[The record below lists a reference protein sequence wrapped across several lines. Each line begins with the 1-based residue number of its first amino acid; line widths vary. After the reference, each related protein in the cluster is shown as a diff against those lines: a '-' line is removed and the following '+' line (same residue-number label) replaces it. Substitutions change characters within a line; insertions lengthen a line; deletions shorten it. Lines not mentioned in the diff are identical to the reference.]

1 MHVTQIKWNFFKFN
15 LGGTTV
21 NLVLIRARFSFLE
34 RNLLMRIKDT
44 LNLGKTKFKMRGN
57 LPVREAEWQKQWRE
71 NKLYE
76 QRLKLNE
83 GKPRF
88 DLHDGPPFA
97 NGNIHM
103 GHALNKISK
112 DIIVRYKNMNG
123 YYAPYVPGWDT
134 HGLPVEQQLAKK
146 GVDRKSMDRAKYREL
161 CRQYAEEQIQKQ
173 MNDFKRLGVMA
184 DWDHPYV
191 TLQHDFEA
199 QEIRVF
205 GEMYKKGYIYKG
217 KKPVYWS
224 WSSESTLAEAEVEYK
239 DVEANSIFV
248 AFPVTD
254 GKGIIDPKDTYFV
267 IWTTTPWTIPANEA
281 ICVNPKFDYSVVQ
294 VGDKRYVVAT
304 GLLDKVAEEIGWD
317 DYKVVQTVKG
327 ADMEYMKAKHPI
339 YDKES
344 LVIEGFHVTL
354 DDGTGL
360 VHTAPGF
367 GEDDFNVGQKY
378 NLPIFSPV
386 DAHGCYTDEV
396 PELKGMFYQD
406 VDKLMIEK
414 LKDAS
419 ALLKLKV
426 FTHSYPHDWRTKKP
440 VIFRATT
447 QWFASIAKFRDQILD
462 QIEKASFIP
471 SWGKTRLYNMI
482 KDRGDWVISR
492 QRAWGVPLPIFY
504 AEDDT
509 PIVTPETIEHVAKI
523 FEKEG
528 SNAWYTHTA
537 KELLPEGFTSEHSPN
552 GEFTKEKDIL
562 DVWFDSGSS
571 WSGVMEKR
579 DGLHYPADLY
589 LEGSDQY
596 RGWFN
601 SSLITSVAVTG
612 KAPYKEVLSQ
622 GFVLDDK
629 GHKMSKSLG
638 NVISPNDVIKKMGAE
653 IIRLWVAQAD
663 TTSDV
668 AVSMGILQQSA
679 ESYRKIR
686 NTFRYMLANTSEFDP
701 KENRVAYADLRSVD
715 QYMEVKLNDLVK
727 DCLAAY
733 DKFDF
738 TTVFK
743 KVFNFV
749 SNDLSAFY
757 LDFAKDVLYI
767 DGENSHDRRS
777 MQTVIYDAAV
787 KLAKILTPIL
797 PHTMEEIWGFLKEPE
812 DYVQLA
818 NMPKVEEFANHDE
831 LLENW
836 GKFMKLRDDVLKAL
850 EDARNKKLI
859 GKSFEAAV
867 TIYPDKETKTMLDD
881 LGADFRQILIVSKL
895 TIADGEAPA
904 EAEKLNNASI
914 VVERADGEV
923 CPRCR
928 MIRTDIG
935 VDPKLPMLCGR
946 CAKIVEADYPEAVQE
961 GFEN

>member
-1 MHVTQIKWNFFKFN
+1 
-15 LGGTTV
+15 
-21 NLVLIRARFSFLE
+21 
-34 RNLLMRIKDT
+34 MRIKDT

-57 LPVREAEWQKQWRE
+57 LPVREAQWQKEWEE
-71 NKLYE
+71 NDLYK

-83 GKPRF
+83 GHPRF

-146 GVDRKSMDRAKYREL
+146 GVDRKTMDRAKYREL

-173 MNDFKRLGVMA
+173 MTDFKRLGVMA
-184 DWDHPYV
+184 DWDHPYI

-294 VGDKRYVVAT
+294 VGDKRYVVAS

-317 DYKVVQTVKG
+317 NYKVVQTVKG

-406 VDKLMIEK
+406 VDKLMIQK
-414 LKDAS
+414 LKDAG

-447 QWFASIAKFRDQILD
+447 QWFASISPFRDQILD
-462 QIEKASFIP
+462 QIDKAEFIP

-504 AEDDT
+504 AEDGT
-509 PIVTPETIEHVAKI
+509 PIVTPETIEHIAKI

-537 KELLPEGFTSEHSPN
+537 KELLPDGFTSEHSPN

-579 DGLHYPADLY
+579 DGLRFPADLY

-638 NVISPNDVIKKMGAE
+638 NVISPNDVIKRMGAE

-679 ESYRKIR
+679 EGYRKIR
-686 NTFRYMLANTSEFDP
+686 NTFRYMLANTSDFDP
-701 KENRVAYADLRSVD
+701 KENRVSYDDLRSVD

-743 KVFNFV
+743 KVFNFI

-767 DGENSHDRRS
+767 EDQDSHARRS

-787 KLAKILTPIL
+787 KLDKILTPIL

-818 NMPKVEEFANHDE
+818 NMPKVEGYANHDE

-836 GKFMKLRDDVLKAL
+836 GKFMNLRNDVLKAL

-867 TIYPDKETKTMLDD
+867 TIYPDKETKAMLDD
-881 LGADFRQILIVSKL
+881 LDADFRQILIISKL
-895 TIADGEAPA
+895 TIADGEAP
-904 EAEKLNNASI
+904 EDAEKLNNASI
-914 VVERADGEV
+914 VVEHAEGEV

-935 VDPKLPMLCGR
+935 EDPKLPKLCGR

-961 GFEN
+961 GLED

>member
-1 MHVTQIKWNFFKFN
+1 
-15 LGGTTV
+15 
-21 NLVLIRARFSFLE
+21 
-34 RNLLMRIKDT
+34 MRIKDT

-57 LPVREAEWQKQWRE
+57 LPVREAQWQKEWEE
-71 NKLYE
+71 NDLYK

-83 GKPRF
+83 GHPRF

-146 GVDRKSMDRAKYREL
+146 GVDRKTMDRAKYREL

-173 MNDFKRLGVMA
+173 MTDFKRLGVMA
-184 DWDHPYV
+184 DWDHPYI

-294 VGDKRYVVAT
+294 VGDKRYVVAS

-317 DYKVVQTVKG
+317 NYKVVQTVKG

-406 VDKLMIEK
+406 VDKLMIQK
-414 LKDAS
+414 LKDAG

-447 QWFASIAKFRDQILD
+447 QWFASISPFRDQILD
-462 QIEKASFIP
+462 QIDKAEFIP

-504 AEDDT
+504 AEDGT
-509 PIVTPETIEHVAKI
+509 PIVTPETIEHIAKI

-537 KELLPEGFTSEHSPN
+537 KELLPDGFTSEHSPN

-579 DGLHYPADLY
+579 DGLHFPADLY

-638 NVISPNDVIKKMGAE
+638 NVISPNDVIKRMGAE

-686 NTFRYMLANTSEFDP
+686 NTFRYMLANTSDFDP
-701 KENRVAYADLRSVD
+701 KESRVAYDDLRSVD

-727 DCLAAY
+727 GCLAAY

-743 KVFNFV
+743 KVFNFI

-767 DGENSHDRRS
+767 EGQDSHARRS

-787 KLAKILTPIL
+787 KLDKVLTPIL

-818 NMPKVEEFANHDE
+818 NMPKVEGYANHDE

-836 GKFMKLRDDVLKAL
+836 GKFMNLRNDVLKAL

-867 TIYPDKETKTMLDD
+867 TIYPDKETKAMLDD
-881 LGADFRQILIVSKL
+881 LDADFRQILIVSKL
-895 TIADGEAPA
+895 TIADGEAP
-904 EAEKLNNASI
+904 EDAEKLNNASI
-914 VVERADGEV
+914 VVEHAEGEV

-935 VDPKLPMLCGR
+935 EDPKLPKLCGR

-961 GFEN
+961 GLEE

>member
-1 MHVTQIKWNFFKFN
+1 
-15 LGGTTV
+15 
-21 NLVLIRARFSFLE
+21 
-34 RNLLMRIKDT
+34 MRIKDT

-57 LPVREAEWQKQWRE
+57 LPVREAEWQKEWE
-71 NKLYE
+71 DNKLYE

-146 GVDRKSMDRAKYREL
+146 GIDRKTMDRAKYREL
-161 CRQYAEEQIQKQ
+161 CRQFAQEQVEKQ
-173 MNDFKRLGVMA
+173 MTDFKRLGVMA
-184 DWDHPYV
+184 DWDHPYI
-191 TLQHDFEA
+191 TLQPEFEA
-199 QEIRVF
+199 AEIRVF
-205 GEMYKKGYIYKG
+205 GEMFKKGYIYKG

-224 WSSESTLAEAEVEYK
+224 WSSESTLAEAEVEYHDIK
-239 DVEANSIFV
+239 SPRIYV
-248 AFPVTD
+248 AFPILD
-254 GKGIIDPKDTYFV
+254 GKGILDSDTSLV
-267 IWTTTPWTIPANEA
+267 IWTTTPWTIPSNVG
-281 ICVNPKFDYSVVQ
+281 ITVNPKFDYDVVE
-294 VGDKRYVVAT
+294 VNDKKYVIGSDRLPAVAEDLGWKDCKVLKTLKGTDFDRMTYKHPLYDVT
-304 GLLDKVAEEIGWD
+304 GLVMNDT
-317 DYKVVQTVKG
+317 Y
-327 ADMEYMKAKHPI
+327 
-339 YDKES
+339 
-344 LVIEGFHVTL
+344 VTD

-360 VHTAPGF
+360 VHNATGF
-367 GEDDFNVGQKY
+367 GEDDYNVGRRY
-378 NLPIFSPV
+378 GLPVFSPM
-386 DAHGCYTDEV
+386 DAQGRFTDEV
-396 PELKGMFYQD
+396 PDPDLVGMFYD
-406 VDKLMIEK
+406 DANKVVADKLK
-414 LKDAS
+414 KAG
-419 ALLKLKV
+419 ALLKLDF

-440 VIFRATT
+440 VIYRATT
-447 QWFASIAKFRDQILD
+447 QWFASIDKFRDQILD
-462 QIEKASFIP
+462 QIKKASFIP
-471 SWGKTRLYNMI
+471 EWGKTRLYNMI

-509 PIVTPETIEHVAKI
+509 PIVTPETIEHIAKI

-537 KELLPEGFTSEHSPN
+537 KELLPEGFTSEHSPH
-552 GEFTKEKDIL
+552 GEFRKETDIL
-562 DVWFDSGSS
+562 DVWFDSGTS
-571 WSGVMEKR
+571 WSGVMSKR
-579 DGLHYPADLY
+579 EGLHFPADLY

-612 KAPYKEVLSQ
+612 QAPYKQVLSQ

-686 NTFRYMLANTSEFDP
+686 NTFRYMLANTSDFDP
-701 KENRVAYADLRSVD
+701 KESRVAYDDLRSVD
-715 QYMEVKLNDLVK
+715 QYMEVKLNDLIK
-727 DCLAAY
+727 DCIAAY

-738 TTVFK
+738 TDVFK
-743 KVFNFV
+743 KVFKFI

-767 DGENSHDRRS
+767 DGQDSHARRS

-836 GKFMKLRDDVLKAL
+836 GKFMKLRNDVLKAL

>member
-1 MHVTQIKWNFFKFN
+1 
-15 LGGTTV
+15 
-21 NLVLIRARFSFLE
+21 
-34 RNLLMRIKDT
+34 MRIKDT

-57 LPVREAEWQKQWRE
+57 LPVREAEWQKEWE
-71 NKLYE
+71 DNKLYE

-146 GVDRKSMDRAKYREL
+146 GIDRKTMDRAKYREL
-161 CRQYAEEQIQKQ
+161 CRQFAQEQVEKQ
-173 MNDFKRLGVMA
+173 MTDFKRLGVMA
-184 DWDHPYV
+184 DWDHPYI
-191 TLQHDFEA
+191 TLQPEFEA
-199 QEIRVF
+199 AEIRVF
-205 GEMYKKGYIYKG
+205 GEMFKKGYIYKG

-224 WSSESTLAEAEVEYK
+224 WSSESTLAEAEVEYHDIK
-239 DVEANSIFV
+239 SPRIYV
-248 AFPVTD
+248 AFPILD
-254 GKGIIDPKDTYFV
+254 GKGILDSDTSLV
-267 IWTTTPWTIPANEA
+267 IWTTTPWTIPSNVG
-281 ICVNPKFDYSVVQ
+281 ITVNPKFDYDVVE
-294 VGDKRYVVAT
+294 VNDKKYVIGSDRLPA
-304 GLLDKVAEEIGWD
+304 VAEDLGWK
-317 DYKVVQTVKG
+317 DYKVLKTLKG
-327 ADMEYMKAKHPI
+327 TDFDRMTYKHPL
-339 YDKES
+339 YDVTG
-344 LVIEGFHVTL
+344 LVMNDTYVTD

-360 VHTAPGF
+360 VHNATGF
-367 GEDDFNVGQKY
+367 GEDDYNVGRRY
-378 NLPIFSPV
+378 GLPVFSPM
-386 DAHGCYTDEV
+386 DAQGRFTDEV
-396 PELKGMFYQD
+396 PDPDLVGMFYD
-406 VDKLMIEK
+406 DANKVVADKLK
-414 LKDAS
+414 KAG
-419 ALLKLKV
+419 ALLKLDF

-440 VIFRATT
+440 VIYRATT
-447 QWFASIAKFRDQILD
+447 QWFASIDKFRDQILD
-462 QIEKASFIP
+462 QIKKASFIP
-471 SWGKTRLYNMI
+471 EWGKTRLYNMI

-509 PIVTPETIEHVAKI
+509 PIVTPETIEHIAKI

-537 KELLPEGFTSEHSPN
+537 KELLPEGFTSEHSPH
-552 GEFTKEKDIL
+552 GEFRKETDIL
-562 DVWFDSGSS
+562 DVWFDSGTS
-571 WSGVMEKR
+571 WSGVMSKR
-579 DGLHYPADLY
+579 EGLHFPADLY

-612 KAPYKEVLSQ
+612 QAPYKQVLSQ

-686 NTFRYMLANTSEFDP
+686 NTFRYMLANTSDFDP
-701 KENRVAYADLRSVD
+701 KESRVAYDDLRSVD
-715 QYMEVKLNDLVK
+715 QYMEVKLNDLIK
-727 DCLAAY
+727 DCIAAY

-738 TTVFK
+738 TDVFK
-743 KVFNFV
+743 KVFKFI

-767 DGENSHDRRS
+767 DGQDSHARRS

-946 CAKIVEADYPEAVQE
+946 CAKIVEADYPEAAEE
-961 GFEN
+961 GLEN

>member
-1 MHVTQIKWNFFKFN
+1 
-15 LGGTTV
+15 
-21 NLVLIRARFSFLE
+21 
-34 RNLLMRIKDT
+34 MRIKDT

-57 LPVREAEWQKQWRE
+57 LPVREAQWQKEWEE
-71 NKLYE
+71 NDLYE

-83 GKPRF
+83 GHPRF

-146 GVDRKSMDRAKYREL
+146 GVDRKTMDRAKYREL

-173 MNDFKRLGVMA
+173 MTDFKRLGVMA
-184 DWDHPYV
+184 DWDHPYI

-294 VGDKRYVVAT
+294 VGDKRYVVAS

-378 NLPIFSPV
+378 NLSIFSPV

-406 VDKLMIEK
+406 VDKLMIQK
-414 LKDAS
+414 LKDAG

-447 QWFASIAKFRDQILD
+447 QWFASIAPFRDQILD
-462 QIEKASFIP
+462 QIDKAKFIP

-504 AEDDT
+504 AEDGT
-509 PIVTPETIEHVAKI
+509 PIVTPETIEHIAKI

-537 KELLPEGFTSEHSPN
+537 KELLPDGFTSEHSPN

-638 NVISPNDVIKKMGAE
+638 NVISPNDVIKRMGTE

-686 NTFRYMLANTSEFDP
+686 NTFRYMLANTSDFDP
-701 KENRVAYADLRSVD
+701 KENRVAYDDLRSVD

-727 DCLAAY
+727 GCLAAY

-743 KVFNFV
+743 KVFNFI

-767 DGENSHDRRS
+767 EGQDSHARRS

-787 KLAKILTPIL
+787 KLDKVLTPIL

-818 NMPKVEEFANHDE
+818 NMPKIENYANHDE

-867 TIYPDKETKTMLDD
+867 TIYPDKETKAMLDD
-881 LGADFRQILIVSKL
+881 LDADFRQILIVSKL
-895 TIADGEAPA
+895 TIADGEAP
-904 EAEKLNNASI
+904 ENAEKLNNASI
-914 VVERADGEV
+914 VVEHAEGEV

-935 VDPKLPMLCGR
+935 EDPKLPKICGR

-961 GFEN
+961 GLED

>member
-1 MHVTQIKWNFFKFN
+1 
-15 LGGTTV
+15 
-21 NLVLIRARFSFLE
+21 
-34 RNLLMRIKDT
+34 MRIKDT

-57 LPVREAEWQKQWRE
+57 LPVREAEWQKEWE
-71 NKLYE
+71 DNKLYE

-134 HGLPVEQQLAKK
+134 HGLPVEQQLAKQ
-146 GVDRKSMDRAKYREL
+146 GVDRKTMDRAKYREL
-161 CRQYAEEQIQKQ
+161 CRQYAEEQVQKQ
-173 MNDFKRLGVMA
+173 MADFKRLGVMA
-184 DWDHPYV
+184 DWDNPYI

-217 KKPVYWS
+217 LKPVYWS
-224 WSSESTLAEAEVEYK
+224 WSSESTLAEAEVEYHDIK
-239 DVEANSIFV
+239 SPRIYV
-248 AFPVTD
+248 AFPIKD
-254 GKGIIDPKDTYFV
+254 GKGILDSDVSLV
-267 IWTTTPWTIPANEA
+267 IWTTTPWTIPSNVG
-281 ICVNPKFDYSVVQ
+281 ITVNPRFDYSLVEVDGKKY
-294 VGDKRYVVAT
+294 VIGSDRLPVVAED
-304 GLLDKVAEEIGWD
+304 LGWK
-317 DYKVVQTVKG
+317 DYKVLKQLKG
-327 ADMEYMKAKHPI
+327 TDFDGMTYKHPL
-339 YDKES
+339 YGKTGVGQYG
-344 LVIEGFHVTL
+344 LVMNDTYVTD

-360 VHTAPGF
+360 VHNATGF
-367 GEDDFNVGQKY
+367 GEDDYRVGQKY
-378 NLPIFSPV
+378 GIPVFSPM
-386 DAHGCYTDEV
+386 DAQGRFTKDIPDPDLV
-396 PELKGMFYQD
+396 GMFYD
-406 VDKLMIEK
+406 DANKVVADKLK
-414 LKDAS
+414 KAG
-419 ALLKLKV
+419 ALLKLSF

-440 VIFRATT
+440 VVFRATT
-447 QWFASIAKFRDQILD
+447 QWFASISKFRDQILD
-462 QIEKASFIP
+462 QIEQANFIP

-504 AEDDT
+504 AEDGT
-509 PIVTPETIEHVAKI
+509 PIVTPETIDHIAKI

-663 TTSDV
+663 V

-686 NTFRYMLANTSEFDP
+686 NTFRYMLANTSDFDP

-777 MQTVIYDAAV
+777 MQTVICDAAV

-818 NMPKVEEFANHDE
+818 NMPEVEEYANHDD

-859 GKSFEAAV
+859 GKSFEATV
-867 TIYPDKETKTMLDD
+867 TIYPDKETKAMLQD
-881 LGADFRQILIVSKL
+881 LDADFRQILIVSKL
-895 TIADGEAPA
+895 TIADGEVPDNA
-904 EAEKLNNASI
+904 EQLNNASV
-914 VVERADGEV
+914 VVEHAEGEV

>member
-1 MHVTQIKWNFFKFN
+1 
-15 LGGTTV
+15 
-21 NLVLIRARFSFLE
+21 
-34 RNLLMRIKDT
+34 MRIKDT

-57 LPVREAEWQKQWRE
+57 LPVREAEWEKEWE
-71 NKLYE
+71 DNHLYE

-83 GKPRF
+83 GHPRF

-146 GVDRKSMDRAKYREL
+146 GIDRKTMDRAKYREL
-161 CRQYAEEQIQKQ
+161 CRQYAEEQVQKQ
-173 MNDFKRLGVMA
+173 MTDFKRLGVMA
-184 DWDHPYV
+184 DWDNPYI
-191 TLQHDFEA
+191 TLQHEFEG

-248 AFPVTD
+248 AFPVVD

-294 VGDKRYVVAT
+294 VGDKKYVVAT

-327 ADMEYMKAKHPI
+327 ADMEYMKAKHPL

-344 LVIEGFHVTL
+344 LVTEGFHVTL

-367 GEDDFNVGQKY
+367 GADDFNVGQKY
-378 NLPIFSPV
+378 DLPVFSPV
-386 DAHGCYTDEV
+386 DAHGRYTDEV
-396 PELKGMFYQD
+396 PELEGMFYQD
-406 VDKLMIEK
+406 VDKLMVEK
-414 LKDAS
+414 LKDAG

-447 QWFASIAKFRDQILD
+447 QWFASIAPFRDQILE
-462 QIEKASFIP
+462 QIDNAKFIP
-471 SWGKTRLYNMI
+471 SWGKIRLYNMI

-504 AEDDT
+504 AEDGT
-509 PIVTPETIEHVAKI
+509 PIVTPETVEHIAEI
-523 FEKEG
+523 FDKEG

-638 NVISPNDVIKKMGAE
+638 NVISPNDVIKRMGAE

-686 NTFRYMLANTSEFDP
+686 NTFRYMLANTSDFDP
-701 KENRVAYADLRSVD
+701 KENGVAYDDLRSVD
-715 QYMEVKLNDLVK
+715 QYMEIKLNDLVAE
-727 DCLAAY
+727 CLAAY

-743 KVFNFV
+743 KIFNFI

-767 DGENSHDRRS
+767 EGKNSLERRS

-787 KLAKILTPIL
+787 KLTKILTPIL

-818 NMPKVEEFANHDE
+818 NMPKVENYANHNE

-836 GKFMKLRDDVLKAL
+836 GKFMNLRDDVLKAL

-867 TIYPDKETKTMLDD
+867 TIYPDKETKAMLDD
-881 LGADFRQILIVSKL
+881 LDADFRQILIVSKL
-895 TIADGEAPA
+895 TIADGEAP
-904 EAEKLNNASI
+904 ENAEKLNNASI
-914 VVERADGEV
+914 VVEHAEGEV

-935 VDPKLPMLCGR
+935 EDPKLPELCGR
-946 CAKIVEADYPEAVQE
+946 CAKIVEEDFPEAAQE
-961 GFEN
+961 GLEE

>member
-1 MHVTQIKWNFFKFN
+1 
-15 LGGTTV
+15 
-21 NLVLIRARFSFLE
+21 
-34 RNLLMRIKDT
+34 MRIKDT

-57 LPVREAEWQKQWRE
+57 LPVREAQWQKEWEE
-71 NKLYE
+71 NDLYE

-83 GKPRF
+83 GHPRF

-146 GVDRKSMDRAKYREL
+146 GVDRKTMDRAKYREL

-173 MNDFKRLGVMA
+173 MTDFKRLGVMA
-184 DWDHPYV
+184 DWDHPYI

-294 VGDKRYVVAT
+294 VGDKRYVVAS

-317 DYKVVQTVKG
+317 NYKVVQTVKG

-406 VDKLMIEK
+406 VDKLMIQK
-414 LKDAS
+414 LKDAG

-447 QWFASIAKFRDQILD
+447 QWFASIAPFRDQILD
-462 QIEKASFIP
+462 QIDKAEFIP

-504 AEDDT
+504 AEDGT
-509 PIVTPETIEHVAKI
+509 PIVTSETIEHIAKI

-537 KELLPEGFTSEHSPN
+537 KELLPDGFTSEHSPN

-579 DGLHYPADLY
+579 DGLHFPADLY

-638 NVISPNDVIKKMGAE
+638 NVISPNDVIKRMGAE

-668 AVSMGILQQSA
+668 AVSMDILQQSA

-686 NTFRYMLANTSEFDP
+686 NTFRYMLANTSDFDP
-701 KENRVAYADLRSVD
+701 KENRVSYDDLRSVD

-743 KVFNFV
+743 KVFNFI

-767 DGENSHDRRS
+767 EGQDSHARRS

-787 KLAKILTPIL
+787 KLDKILTPIL

-818 NMPKVEEFANHDE
+818 NMPKVEGYANHDE

-836 GKFMKLRDDVLKAL
+836 GKFMNLRNDVLKAL

-867 TIYPDKETKTMLDD
+867 TIYPDKETKAMLDD
-881 LGADFRQILIVSKL
+881 LDADFRQILIVSKL
-895 TIADGEAPA
+895 TIADGEAP
-904 EAEKLNNASI
+904 EDAEKLNNASI
-914 VVERADGEV
+914 VVEHAEGEV

-935 VDPKLPMLCGR
+935 EDPKLPKLCGR

-961 GFEN
+961 GLEE

>member
-1 MHVTQIKWNFFKFN
+1 
-15 LGGTTV
+15 
-21 NLVLIRARFSFLE
+21 
-34 RNLLMRIKDT
+34 MRIKDT

-57 LPVREAEWQKQWRE
+57 LPVREAQWQKEWEE
-71 NKLYE
+71 NDLYE

-83 GKPRF
+83 GHPRF

-146 GVDRKSMDRAKYREL
+146 GVDRKTMDRAKYREL

-173 MNDFKRLGVMA
+173 MTDFKRLGVMA
-184 DWDHPYV
+184 DWDHPYI

-294 VGDKRYVVAT
+294 VGDKRYVVAS

-317 DYKVVQTVKG
+317 NYKVVQTVKG

-406 VDKLMIEK
+406 VDKLMIQK
-414 LKDAS
+414 LKDAG

-447 QWFASIAKFRDQILD
+447 QWFASISPFRDQILD
-462 QIEKASFIP
+462 QIDKAEFIP

-504 AEDDT
+504 AEDGT
-509 PIVTPETIEHVAKI
+509 PIVTPETIEHIAKI

-537 KELLPEGFTSEHSPN
+537 KELLPDSFTSEHSPN

-579 DGLHYPADLY
+579 DGLHFPADLY

-638 NVISPNDVIKKMGAE
+638 NVISPNDVIKRMGAE

-679 ESYRKIR
+679 EGYRKIR
-686 NTFRYMLANTSEFDP
+686 NTFRYMLANTSDFDP
-701 KENRVAYADLRSVD
+701 KENRVSYDDLRSVD

-743 KVFNFV
+743 KVFNFI

-767 DGENSHDRRS
+767 EDQDSHARRS

-787 KLAKILTPIL
+787 KLDKILTPIL

-818 NMPKVEEFANHDE
+818 NMPKVEGYANHDE

-836 GKFMKLRDDVLKAL
+836 GKFMNLRNDVLKAL

-867 TIYPDKETKTMLDD
+867 TIYPDKETKAMLDD
-881 LGADFRQILIVSKL
+881 LDADFRQILIVSKL
-895 TIADGEAPA
+895 TIADGEAP
-904 EAEKLNNASI
+904 EDAEKLNNASI
-914 VVERADGEV
+914 VVEHAEGEV

-935 VDPKLPMLCGR
+935 EDPKLPKLCGR

-961 GFEN
+961 GLED

>member
-1 MHVTQIKWNFFKFN
+1 
-15 LGGTTV
+15 
-21 NLVLIRARFSFLE
+21 
-34 RNLLMRIKDT
+34 MRIKDT

-57 LPVREAEWQKQWRE
+57 LPVREAQWQKEWEE
-71 NKLYE
+71 NDLYE

-83 GKPRF
+83 GHPRF

-146 GVDRKSMDRAKYREL
+146 GVDRKTMDRAKYREL

-173 MNDFKRLGVMA
+173 MTDFKRLGVMA
-184 DWDHPYV
+184 DWDHPYI

-294 VGDKRYVVAT
+294 VGDKRYVVAS

-317 DYKVVQTVKG
+317 NYKVVQTVKG

-406 VDKLMIEK
+406 VDKLMIQK
-414 LKDAS
+414 LKDAG

-447 QWFASIAKFRDQILD
+447 QWFASISPFRDQILD
-462 QIEKASFIP
+462 QIDKAEFIP

-504 AEDDT
+504 AEDGT
-509 PIVTPETIEHVAKI
+509 PIVTPETIEHIAKI

-537 KELLPEGFTSEHSPN
+537 KELLPDDFTSEHSPN

-579 DGLHYPADLY
+579 DGLHFPADLY

-638 NVISPNDVIKKMGAE
+638 NVISPNDVIKRMGAE

-679 ESYRKIR
+679 EGYRKIR
-686 NTFRYMLANTSEFDP
+686 NTFRYMLANTSDFDP
-701 KENRVAYADLRSVD
+701 KENRVSYDDLRSVD

-743 KVFNFV
+743 KVFNFI

-767 DGENSHDRRS
+767 EDQDSHARRS

-787 KLAKILTPIL
+787 KLDKILTPIL

-818 NMPKVEEFANHDE
+818 NMPKVEGYANHDE

-836 GKFMKLRDDVLKAL
+836 GKFMNLRNDVLKAL

-867 TIYPDKETKTMLDD
+867 TIYPDKETKAMLDD
-881 LGADFRQILIVSKL
+881 LDADFRQILIVSKL
-895 TIADGEAPA
+895 TIADGEAP
-904 EAEKLNNASI
+904 EDAEKLNNASI
-914 VVERADGEV
+914 VVEHAEGEV

-935 VDPKLPMLCGR
+935 EDPKLPKLCGR

-961 GFEN
+961 GLED

>member
-1 MHVTQIKWNFFKFN
+1 
-15 LGGTTV
+15 
-21 NLVLIRARFSFLE
+21 
-34 RNLLMRIKDT
+34 MRIKDT

-57 LPVREAEWQKQWRE
+57 LPVREAQWQKEWEE
-71 NKLYE
+71 NDLYE

-83 GKPRF
+83 GHPRF

-146 GVDRKSMDRAKYREL
+146 GVDRKTMDRAKYREL

-173 MNDFKRLGVMA
+173 MTDFKRLGVMA
-184 DWDHPYV
+184 DWDHPYI

-199 QEIRVF
+199 REIRVF

-294 VGDKRYVVAT
+294 VGDKRYVVAS

-317 DYKVVQTVKG
+317 NYKVVQTVKG

-406 VDKLMIEK
+406 VDKLMIQK
-414 LKDAS
+414 LKDAG

-447 QWFASIAKFRDQILD
+447 QWFASISPFRDQILD
-462 QIEKASFIP
+462 QIDKAEFIP

-504 AEDDT
+504 AEDGT
-509 PIVTPETIEHVAKI
+509 PIVTPETIEHIAKI

-537 KELLPEGFTSEHSPN
+537 KELLPDGFTSEHSPN

-579 DGLHYPADLY
+579 DGLHFPADLY

-638 NVISPNDVIKKMGAE
+638 NVISPNDVIKRMGAE

-679 ESYRKIR
+679 EGYRKIR
-686 NTFRYMLANTSEFDP
+686 NTFRYMLANTSDFDP
-701 KENRVAYADLRSVD
+701 KENRVSYDDLRSVD

-743 KVFNFV
+743 KVFNFI

-767 DGENSHDRRS
+767 EDQDSHARRS

-787 KLAKILTPIL
+787 KLDKILTPIL

-818 NMPKVEEFANHDE
+818 NMPKVEGYANHDE

-836 GKFMKLRDDVLKAL
+836 GKFMNLRNDVLKAL

-867 TIYPDKETKTMLDD
+867 TIYPDKETKAMLDD
-881 LGADFRQILIVSKL
+881 LDADFRQILIVSKL
-895 TIADGEAPA
+895 TIADGEAP
-904 EAEKLNNASI
+904 EDAEKLNNASI
-914 VVERADGEV
+914 VVEHAEGEV

-935 VDPKLPMLCGR
+935 EDPKLPKLCGR

-961 GFEN
+961 GLED

>member
-1 MHVTQIKWNFFKFN
+1 
-15 LGGTTV
+15 
-21 NLVLIRARFSFLE
+21 
-34 RNLLMRIKDT
+34 MRIKDT

-134 HGLPVEQQLAKK
+134 HGLPVEQQLAKQ
-146 GVDRKSMDRAKYREL
+146 GVDRKTMDRAKYREL
-161 CRQYAEEQIQKQ
+161 CRQYAEEQVQKQ
-173 MNDFKRLGVMA
+173 MTDFKRLGVMA
-184 DWDHPYV
+184 DWDNPYI

-294 VGDKRYVVAT
+294 VGDKRYVVAS

-317 DYKVVQTVKG
+317 DYKVVQTLKG
-327 ADMEYMKAKHPI
+327 KDMEYMKAKHPI
-339 YDKES
+339 YDKDS

-378 NLPIFSPV
+378 HLPIFSPV

-406 VDKLMIEK
+406 VDKLMIQK
-414 LKDAS
+414 LRDAG

-447 QWFASIAKFRDQILD
+447 QWFASIDKFRDQILD
-462 QIEKASFIP
+462 QIEQANFIP

-504 AEDDT
+504 AEDGT
-509 PIVTPETIEHVAKI
+509 PIVTSETIEHVAGI
-523 FEKEG
+523 FAKEG
-528 SNAWYTHTA
+528 SNAWYTHPA
-537 KELLPEGFTSEHSPN
+537 KELLPEDFTSEHSPN

-686 NTFRYMLANTSEFDP
+686 NTFRYMLANTSDFDP

-715 QYMEVKLNDLVK
+715 QYIEVKLDDLVK

-743 KVFNFV
+743 KVFNFI

-767 DGENSHDRRS
+767 DGEDSHSRRS

-812 DYVQLA
+812 DYIQLA
-818 NMPKVEEFANHDE
+818 NMPEVEDYANHDD

-867 TIYPDKETKTMLDD
+867 TIYPDKETKTMLQD
-881 LGADFRQILIVSKL
+881 LDADFRQILIVSKL
-895 TIADGEAPA
+895 TIADGEAPTN
-904 EAEKLNNASI
+904 AEKLNNASV
-914 VVERADGEV
+914 VVEHVEGEV

-935 VDPKLPMLCGR
+935 VDSKLPMLCGR
-946 CAKIVEADYPEAVQE
+946 CAKIVEADYPEAAEE
-961 GFEN
+961 GLEN

>member
-1 MHVTQIKWNFFKFN
+1 
-15 LGGTTV
+15 
-21 NLVLIRARFSFLE
+21 
-34 RNLLMRIKDT
+34 MRIKDT

-57 LPVREAEWQKQWRE
+57 LPVREAQWQKEWEE
-71 NKLYE
+71 NDLYE

-83 GKPRF
+83 GHPRF

-146 GVDRKSMDRAKYREL
+146 GVDRKTMDRAKYREL

-173 MNDFKRLGVMA
+173 MTDFKRLGVMA
-184 DWDHPYV
+184 DWDHPYI

-294 VGDKRYVVAT
+294 VGDKRYVVAS

-317 DYKVVQTVKG
+317 NYKVVQTVKG

-406 VDKLMIEK
+406 VDKLMIQK
-414 LKDAS
+414 LKDAG

-447 QWFASIAKFRDQILD
+447 QWFASIAPFRDQILD
-462 QIEKASFIP
+462 QIDKAEFIP

-504 AEDDT
+504 AEDGT
-509 PIVTPETIEHVAKI
+509 PIVTPETIEHIAKI

-537 KELLPEGFTSEHSPN
+537 KELLPDGFTSEHSPN

-579 DGLHYPADLY
+579 DGLHFPADLY

-638 NVISPNDVIKKMGAE
+638 NVISPNDVIKRMGAE

-668 AVSMGILQQSA
+668 AVSMDILQQSA

-686 NTFRYMLANTSEFDP
+686 NTFRYMLANTSDFDP
-701 KENRVAYADLRSVD
+701 KENRVSYDDLRSVD

-743 KVFNFV
+743 KVFNFI

-767 DGENSHDRRS
+767 EGQDSHARRS

-787 KLAKILTPIL
+787 KLDKILTPIL

-818 NMPKVEEFANHDE
+818 NMPKVEGYANHDE

-836 GKFMKLRDDVLKAL
+836 GKFMNLRNDVLKAL

-867 TIYPDKETKTMLDD
+867 TIYPDKETKAMLDD
-881 LGADFRQILIVSKL
+881 LDADFRQILIVSKL
-895 TIADGEAPA
+895 TIADGEAP
-904 EAEKLNNASI
+904 EDAEKLNNASI
-914 VVERADGEV
+914 VVEHAEGEV

-935 VDPKLPMLCGR
+935 EDPKLPKLCGR

-961 GFEN
+961 GLEE

>member
-1 MHVTQIKWNFFKFN
+1 
-15 LGGTTV
+15 
-21 NLVLIRARFSFLE
+21 
-34 RNLLMRIKDT
+34 MRIKDT

-57 LPVREAEWQKQWRE
+57 LPVREAQWQKEWEE
-71 NKLYE
+71 NDLYE

-83 GKPRF
+83 GHPRF

-146 GVDRKSMDRAKYREL
+146 GVDRKTMDRAKYREL
-161 CRQYAEEQIQKQ
+161 CRQYSEEQIQKQ
-173 MNDFKRLGVMA
+173 MTDFKRLGVMA
-184 DWDHPYV
+184 DWDHPYI

-294 VGDKRYVVAT
+294 VGDKRYVVAS

-317 DYKVVQTVKG
+317 NYKVVQTVKG

-386 DAHGCYTDEV
+386 DAHGGYTDEV

-406 VDKLMIEK
+406 VDKLMIQK
-414 LKDAS
+414 LKDAG

-447 QWFASIAKFRDQILD
+447 QWFASISPFRDQILD
-462 QIEKASFIP
+462 QIDKAEFIP

-504 AEDDT
+504 AEDGT
-509 PIVTPETIEHVAKI
+509 PIVTPETIEHIAKI

-537 KELLPEGFTSEHSPN
+537 KELLPDGFTSEHSPN

-579 DGLHYPADLY
+579 DGLHFPADLY

-638 NVISPNDVIKKMGAE
+638 NVISPNDVIKRMGAE

-679 ESYRKIR
+679 EGYRKIR
-686 NTFRYMLANTSEFDP
+686 NTFRYMLANTSDFDP
-701 KENRVAYADLRSVD
+701 KENRVSYDDLRSVD

-743 KVFNFV
+743 KVFNFI

-767 DGENSHDRRS
+767 EDQDSHARRS

-787 KLAKILTPIL
+787 KLDKILTPIL

-818 NMPKVEEFANHDE
+818 NMPKVEGYANHDE

-836 GKFMKLRDDVLKAL
+836 GKFMNLRNDVLKAL

-867 TIYPDKETKTMLDD
+867 TIYPDKETKAMLDD
-881 LGADFRQILIVSKL
+881 LDADFRQILIVSKL
-895 TIADGEAPA
+895 TIADGEAP
-904 EAEKLNNASI
+904 EDAEKLNNASI
-914 VVERADGEV
+914 VVEHAEGEV

-935 VDPKLPMLCGR
+935 EDPKLPKLCGR

-961 GFEN
+961 GLED

>member
-1 MHVTQIKWNFFKFN
+1 
-15 LGGTTV
+15 
-21 NLVLIRARFSFLE
+21 
-34 RNLLMRIKDT
+34 MRIKDT

-57 LPVREAEWQKQWRE
+57 LPVREAEWQKEWE
-71 NKLYE
+71 DNKLYE

-146 GVDRKSMDRAKYREL
+146 GIDRKTMDRAKYREL
-161 CRQYAEEQIQKQ
+161 CRQFAQEQVEKQ
-173 MNDFKRLGVMA
+173 MTDFKRLGVMA
-184 DWDHPYV
+184 DWDHPYI
-191 TLQHDFEA
+191 TLQPEFEA
-199 QEIRVF
+199 AEIRVF
-205 GEMYKKGYIYKG
+205 GEMFKKGYIYKG

-224 WSSESTLAEAEVEYK
+224 WSSESTLAEAEVEYHDIK
-239 DVEANSIFV
+239 SPRIYV
-248 AFPVTD
+248 AFPILD
-254 GKGIIDPKDTYFV
+254 GKGILDSDTSLV
-267 IWTTTPWTIPANEA
+267 IWTTTPWTIPSNVG
-281 ICVNPKFDYSVVQ
+281 ITVNPKFDYDVVE
-294 VGDKRYVVAT
+294 VNDKKYVIGSDRLPA
-304 GLLDKVAEEIGWD
+304 VAEDLGWK
-317 DYKVVQTVKG
+317 DYKVLKTLKG
-327 ADMEYMKAKHPI
+327 TDFDRMTYKHPL
-339 YDKES
+339 YDVTG
-344 LVIEGFHVTL
+344 LVMNDTYVTD

-360 VHTAPGF
+360 VHNATGF
-367 GEDDFNVGQKY
+367 GEDDYNVGRRY
-378 NLPIFSPV
+378 GLPVFSPM
-386 DAHGCYTDEV
+386 DAQGRFTDEV
-396 PELKGMFYQD
+396 PDPDLVGMFYD
-406 VDKLMIEK
+406 DANKVVADKLK
-414 LKDAS
+414 KAG
-419 ALLKLKV
+419 ALLKLDF

-440 VIFRATT
+440 VIYRATT
-447 QWFASIAKFRDQILD
+447 QWFASIDKFRDQILD
-462 QIEKASFIP
+462 QIKKASFIP
-471 SWGKTRLYNMI
+471 EWGKTRLYNMI

-509 PIVTPETIEHVAKI
+509 PIVTPETIEHIAKI

-537 KELLPEGFTSEHSPN
+537 KELLPEGFTSEHSPH
-552 GEFTKEKDIL
+552 GEFRKETDIL
-562 DVWFDSGSS
+562 DVWFDSGTS
-571 WSGVMEKR
+571 WSGVMSKR
-579 DGLHYPADLY
+579 EGLHFPADLY

-601 SSLITSVAVTG
+601 SSLIASVAVTG
-612 KAPYKEVLSQ
+612 QAPYKQVLSQ

-686 NTFRYMLANTSEFDP
+686 NTFRYMLANASDFDP
-701 KENRVAYADLRSVD
+701 KESRVAYDDLRSVD
-715 QYMEVKLNDLVK
+715 QYMEVKLNDLIK
-727 DCLAAY
+727 DCIAAY

-738 TTVFK
+738 TDVFK
-743 KVFNFV
+743 KVFKFI

-767 DGENSHDRRS
+767 DGQDSHARRS

-881 LGADFRQILIVSKL
+881 LGANFRQILIVSKL

>member
-1 MHVTQIKWNFFKFN
+1 
-15 LGGTTV
+15 
-21 NLVLIRARFSFLE
+21 
-34 RNLLMRIKDT
+34 MRIKDT

-414 LKDAS
+414 LKDAG

-612 KAPYKEVLSQ
+612 QAPYKQVLSQ

-638 NVISPNDVIKKMGAE
+638 NVISPNDVIKQMGAE

-686 NTFRYMLANTSEFDP
+686 NTFRYMLANTSDFDP
-701 KENRVAYADLRSVD
+701 KKNRVAYDDLRSVD
-715 QYMEVKLNDLVK
+715 QYMEVKLNDLIK
-727 DCLAAY
+727 ECLAAY

-743 KVFNFV
+743 KVFNFI

-767 DGENSHDRRS
+767 EAENSHARRS

-797 PHTMEEIWGFLKEPE
+797 PHTMEEIWGFLKEDE

-818 NMPKVEEFANHDE
+818 NMPKVENYANRDE

-836 GKFMKLRDDVLKAL
+836 AKFMKLRDDVLKAL

-867 TIYPDKETKTMLDD
+867 TIYPDKETKAILDELD
-881 LGADFRQILIVSKL
+881 ADFREILIVSKL
-895 TIADGEAPA
+895 TISDDPAPA
-904 EAEKLNNASI
+904 DAEQLANAA
-914 VVERADGEV
+914 VVVKHAEGEV

-935 VDPKLPMLCGR
+935 ADSKLPVLCGR
-946 CAKIVEADYPEAVQE
+946 CAEIVEANYPEAVQE
-961 GFEN
+961 GLEK

>member
-1 MHVTQIKWNFFKFN
+1 
-15 LGGTTV
+15 
-21 NLVLIRARFSFLE
+21 
-34 RNLLMRIKDT
+34 MRIKDT

-57 LPVREAEWQKQWRE
+57 LPVREAQWQKEWEE
-71 NKLYE
+71 NDLYE

-83 GKPRF
+83 GHPSF

-146 GVDRKSMDRAKYREL
+146 GVDRKTMDRAKYREL

-173 MNDFKRLGVMA
+173 MTDFKRLGVMA
-184 DWDHPYV
+184 DWDHPYI

-294 VGDKRYVVAT
+294 VGDKRYVVAS

-317 DYKVVQTVKG
+317 NYKVVQTIKG

-406 VDKLMIEK
+406 VDKLMIQK
-414 LKDAS
+414 LKDAG

-447 QWFASIAKFRDQILD
+447 QWFASISPFRDQILD
-462 QIEKASFIP
+462 QIDKAEFIP

-482 KDRGDWVISR
+482 QDRGDWVISR

-504 AEDDT
+504 AEDGT
-509 PIVTPETIEHVAKI
+509 PIVTPETIEHIAKI

-537 KELLPEGFTSEHSPN
+537 KELLPDGFTSEHSPN

-579 DGLHYPADLY
+579 DGLHFPADLY

-638 NVISPNDVIKKMGAE
+638 NVISPNDVIKRMGAE

-686 NTFRYMLANTSEFDP
+686 NTFRYMLANTSDFDP
-701 KENRVAYADLRSVD
+701 KENRVSYDDLRSVD

-743 KVFNFV
+743 KVFNLI

-767 DGENSHDRRS
+767 EDQDSHARRS

-787 KLAKILTPIL
+787 KLDKILTPIL

-818 NMPKVEEFANHDE
+818 NMPKVEGYANHDE

-836 GKFMKLRDDVLKAL
+836 GKFMNLRNDVLKAL

-867 TIYPDKETKTMLDD
+867 TIYPDKETKAMLDD
-881 LGADFRQILIVSKL
+881 LDADFRQILIVSKL
-895 TIADGEAPA
+895 TIADGEAP
-904 EAEKLNNASI
+904 EDAEKLNNASI
-914 VVERADGEV
+914 VVEHAEGEV

-935 VDPKLPMLCGR
+935 EDPKLPKLCGR

-961 GFEN
+961 GLED

>member
-1 MHVTQIKWNFFKFN
+1 
-15 LGGTTV
+15 
-21 NLVLIRARFSFLE
+21 
-34 RNLLMRIKDT
+34 MRIKDT

-57 LPVREAEWQKQWRE
+57 LPVREAEWEKEWE
-71 NKLYE
+71 DNHLYE

-83 GKPRF
+83 GHPRF

-146 GVDRKSMDRAKYREL
+146 GIDRKTMDRAKYREL
-161 CRQYAEEQIQKQ
+161 CRQYAEEQVQKQ
-173 MNDFKRLGVMA
+173 MTDFKRLGVMA
-184 DWDHPYV
+184 DWDNPYI
-191 TLQHDFEA
+191 TLQHEFEG

-248 AFPVTD
+248 AFPVVD

-294 VGDKRYVVAT
+294 VGNKKYVVAT

-327 ADMEYMKAKHPI
+327 ADMEYMKAKHPL

-344 LVIEGFHVTL
+344 LVTEGFHVTL

-367 GEDDFNVGQKY
+367 GADDFNVGQKY
-378 NLPIFSPV
+378 DLPVFSPV
-386 DAHGCYTDEV
+386 DAHGRYTDEV
-396 PELKGMFYQD
+396 PELEGMFYQD
-406 VDKLMIEK
+406 VDKLMVEK
-414 LKDAS
+414 LKDAG

-447 QWFASIAKFRDQILD
+447 QWFASIAPFRDQILE
-462 QIEKASFIP
+462 QIDNAKFIP

-504 AEDDT
+504 AEDGT
-509 PIVTPETIEHVAKI
+509 PIVTPETIEHIAEI
-523 FEKEG
+523 FDKEG

-571 WSGVMEKR
+571 WSGVMEKH

-638 NVISPNDVIKKMGAE
+638 NVISPNDVIKRMGAE

-686 NTFRYMLANTSEFDP
+686 NTFRYMLANTSDFDP
-701 KENRVAYADLRSVD
+701 KENGVAYDDLRSVD
-715 QYMEVKLNDLVK
+715 QYMEIKLNNLVAE
-727 DCLAAY
+727 CLAAY

-743 KVFNFV
+743 KIFNFI

-767 DGENSHDRRS
+767 EGKNSLERRS

-787 KLAKILTPIL
+787 KLTKILTPIL

-818 NMPKVEEFANHDE
+818 NMPKVENYANHDE

-836 GKFMKLRDDVLKAL
+836 GKFMNLRDDVLKAL

-867 TIYPDKETKTMLDD
+867 TIYPDKETKAMLDD
-881 LGADFRQILIVSKL
+881 LDADFRQILIVSKL
-895 TIADGEAPA
+895 TIADGEAP
-904 EAEKLNNASI
+904 ENAEKLNNASI
-914 VVERADGEV
+914 VVEHAEGEV

-935 VDPKLPMLCGR
+935 EDPKLPELCGR
-946 CAKIVEADYPEAVQE
+946 CAKIVEEDFPEAAQE
-961 GFEN
+961 GLEE

>member
-1 MHVTQIKWNFFKFN
+1 
-15 LGGTTV
+15 
-21 NLVLIRARFSFLE
+21 
-34 RNLLMRIKDT
+34 MRIKDT

-57 LPVREAEWQKQWRE
+57 LPVREAEWQKEWE
-71 NKLYE
+71 DNKLYE

-146 GVDRKSMDRAKYREL
+146 GIDRKTMDRAKYREL
-161 CRQYAEEQIQKQ
+161 CRQFAQEQVEKQ
-173 MNDFKRLGVMA
+173 MTDFKRLGVMA
-184 DWDHPYV
+184 DWDHPYI
-191 TLQHDFEA
+191 TLQPEFEA
-199 QEIRVF
+199 AEIRVF
-205 GEMYKKGYIYKG
+205 GEMFKKGYIYKG

-224 WSSESTLAEAEVEYK
+224 WSSESTLAEAEVEYHDIK
-239 DVEANSIFV
+239 SPRIYV
-248 AFPVTD
+248 AFPILD
-254 GKGIIDPKDTYFV
+254 GKGILDSDTSLV
-267 IWTTTPWTIPANEA
+267 IWTTTPWTIPSNVG
-281 ICVNPKFDYSVVQ
+281 ITVNPKFDYDVVE
-294 VGDKRYVVAT
+294 VNDKKYVIGSDRLPA
-304 GLLDKVAEEIGWD
+304 VAEDLGWK
-317 DYKVVQTVKG
+317 DYKVLKTLKG
-327 ADMEYMKAKHPI
+327 TDFDRMTYKHPL
-339 YDKES
+339 YDVTG
-344 LVIEGFHVTL
+344 LVMNDTYVTD

-360 VHTAPGF
+360 VHNATGF
-367 GEDDFNVGQKY
+367 GEDDYNVGRRY
-378 NLPIFSPV
+378 GLPVFSPM
-386 DAHGCYTDEV
+386 DAQGRFTDEV
-396 PELKGMFYQD
+396 PDPDLVGMFYD
-406 VDKLMIEK
+406 DANKVVADKLK
-414 LKDAS
+414 KAG
-419 ALLKLKV
+419 ALLKLDF

-440 VIFRATT
+440 VIYRATT
-447 QWFASIAKFRDQILD
+447 QWFASIDKFRDQILD
-462 QIEKASFIP
+462 QIKKASFIP
-471 SWGKTRLYNMI
+471 EWGKTRLYNMI

-509 PIVTPETIEHVAKI
+509 PIVTPETIEHIAKI

-537 KELLPEGFTSEHSPN
+537 KELLPEGFTSEHSPH
-552 GEFTKEKDIL
+552 GEFRKETDIL
-562 DVWFDSGSS
+562 DVWFDSGTS
-571 WSGVMEKR
+571 WSGVMSKR
-579 DGLHYPADLY
+579 EGLHFPADLY

-612 KAPYKEVLSQ
+612 QAPYKQVLSQ

-653 IIRLWVAQAD
+653 IICLWVAQAD

-686 NTFRYMLANTSEFDP
+686 NTFRYMLANTSDFYP
-701 KENRVAYADLRSVD
+701 KESRVAYDDLRSVD
-715 QYMEVKLNDLVK
+715 QYMEVKLNDLIK
-727 DCLAAY
+727 DCIAAY

-738 TTVFK
+738 TDVFK
-743 KVFNFV
+743 KVFKFI

-767 DGENSHDRRS
+767 DGQDSHARRS

-881 LGADFRQILIVSKL
+881 LGANFRQILIVSKL

>member
-1 MHVTQIKWNFFKFN
+1 
-15 LGGTTV
+15 
-21 NLVLIRARFSFLE
+21 
-34 RNLLMRIKDT
+34 MRIKDT

-57 LPVREAEWQKQWRE
+57 LPVREAQWQKEWEE
-71 NKLYE
+71 NDLYE

-83 GKPRF
+83 GHPRF

-146 GVDRKSMDRAKYREL
+146 GVDRKTMDRAKYREL

-173 MNDFKRLGVMA
+173 MTDFKRLGVMA
-184 DWDHPYV
+184 DWDHPYI

-294 VGDKRYVVAT
+294 VGDKRYVVAS

-317 DYKVVQTVKG
+317 NYKVVQTVKG

-406 VDKLMIEK
+406 VDKLMIQK
-414 LKDAS
+414 LKDAG

-447 QWFASIAKFRDQILD
+447 QWFASISPFRDQILD
-462 QIEKASFIP
+462 QIDKAEFIP

-504 AEDDT
+504 AEDGT
-509 PIVTPETIEHVAKI
+509 PIVTPETIEQIAKI

-528 SNAWYTHTA
+528 SIAWYTHTA
-537 KELLPEGFTSEHSPN
+537 KELLPDGFTSEHSPN

-579 DGLHYPADLY
+579 DGLHFPADLY

-638 NVISPNDVIKKMGAE
+638 NVISPNDVIKRMGAE

-679 ESYRKIR
+679 EGYRKIR
-686 NTFRYMLANTSEFDP
+686 NTFRYMLANTSDFDP
-701 KENRVAYADLRSVD
+701 KENRVSYDDLRSVD

-743 KVFNFV
+743 KVFNFI

-767 DGENSHDRRS
+767 EDQDSHARRS

-787 KLAKILTPIL
+787 KLDKILTPIL

-818 NMPKVEEFANHDE
+818 NMPKVEGYANHDE

-836 GKFMKLRDDVLKAL
+836 GKFMNLRNDVLKAL

-867 TIYPDKETKTMLDD
+867 TIYPDKETKAMLDD
-881 LGADFRQILIVSKL
+881 LDADFRQILIISKL
-895 TIADGEAPA
+895 TIADGEAP
-904 EAEKLNNASI
+904 EDAEKLNNASI
-914 VVERADGEV
+914 VVEHAEGEV

-935 VDPKLPMLCGR
+935 EDPKLPKLCGR

-961 GFEN
+961 GLED

>member
-1 MHVTQIKWNFFKFN
+1 
-15 LGGTTV
+15 
-21 NLVLIRARFSFLE
+21 
-34 RNLLMRIKDT
+34 MRIKDT

-57 LPVREAEWQKQWRE
+57 LPVREAQWQKEWEE
-71 NKLYE
+71 NDLYE

-83 GKPRF
+83 GHPRF

-146 GVDRKSMDRAKYREL
+146 GVDRKTMDRAKYREL

-173 MNDFKRLGVMA
+173 MTDFKRLGVMA
-184 DWDHPYV
+184 DWDHPYI

-294 VGDKRYVVAT
+294 VGDKRYVVAS

-317 DYKVVQTVKG
+317 NYKVVQTVKG

-406 VDKLMIEK
+406 VDKLMIQK
-414 LKDAS
+414 LKDAG

-426 FTHSYPHDWRTKKP
+426 FTHSYPHDWRTMKP

-447 QWFASIAKFRDQILD
+447 QWFASISPFRDQILD
-462 QIEKASFIP
+462 QIDKAEFIP

-504 AEDDT
+504 AEDGT
-509 PIVTPETIEHVAKI
+509 PIVTPETIEHIAKI

-537 KELLPEGFTSEHSPN
+537 KELLPDGFTSEHSPN

-579 DGLHYPADLY
+579 DGLHFPADLY

-638 NVISPNDVIKKMGAE
+638 NVISPNDVIKRMGAE

-679 ESYRKIR
+679 EGYRKIR
-686 NTFRYMLANTSEFDP
+686 NTFRYMLANTSDFDP
-701 KENRVAYADLRSVD
+701 KENRVSYDDLRSVD

-743 KVFNFV
+743 KVFNFI

-767 DGENSHDRRS
+767 EDQDSHARRS

-787 KLAKILTPIL
+787 KLDKILTPIL

-818 NMPKVEEFANHDE
+818 NMPKVEGYANHDE

-836 GKFMKLRDDVLKAL
+836 GKFMNLRNDVLKAL

-867 TIYPDKETKTMLDD
+867 TIYPDKETKAMLDD
-881 LGADFRQILIVSKL
+881 LDADFRQILIVSKL
-895 TIADGEAPA
+895 TIADGEAP
-904 EAEKLNNASI
+904 EDAEKLNNASI
-914 VVERADGEV
+914 VVEHAEGEV

-935 VDPKLPMLCGR
+935 EDPKLPKLCGR

-961 GFEN
+961 GLED

>member
-1 MHVTQIKWNFFKFN
+1 
-15 LGGTTV
+15 
-21 NLVLIRARFSFLE
+21 
-34 RNLLMRIKDT
+34 MRIKDT

-57 LPVREAEWQKQWRE
+57 LPVREAQWQKEWEE
-71 NKLYE
+71 NDLYE

-83 GKPRF
+83 GHPRF

-146 GVDRKSMDRAKYREL
+146 GVDRKTMDRAKYREL

-173 MNDFKRLGVMA
+173 MTDFKRLGVMA
-184 DWDHPYV
+184 DWDHPYI

-294 VGDKRYVVAT
+294 VGDKRYVVAS

-317 DYKVVQTVKG
+317 NYKVVQTVKG

-386 DAHGCYTDEV
+386 DEHGCYTDEV

-406 VDKLMIEK
+406 VDKLMIQK
-414 LKDAS
+414 LKDAG

-447 QWFASIAKFRDQILD
+447 QWFASISPFRDQILD
-462 QIEKASFIP
+462 QIDKAEFIP

-504 AEDDT
+504 AEDGT
-509 PIVTPETIEHVAKI
+509 PIVTPETIEHIAKI

-537 KELLPEGFTSEHSPN
+537 KELLPDGFTSEHSPN

-571 WSGVMEKR
+571 WSGVMENVMACTSQQTFILKVVTNTVV
-579 DGLHYPADLY
+579 
-589 LEGSDQY
+589 GSTQ
-596 RGWFN
+596 
-601 SSLITSVAVTG
+601 V
-612 KAPYKEVLSQ
+612 
-622 GFVLDDK
+622 
-629 GHKMSKSLG
+629 
-638 NVISPNDVIKKMGAE
+638 
-653 IIRLWVAQAD
+653 
-663 TTSDV
+663 
-668 AVSMGILQQSA
+668 
-679 ESYRKIR
+679 
-686 NTFRYMLANTSEFDP
+686 
-701 KENRVAYADLRSVD
+701 
-715 QYMEVKLNDLVK
+715 
-727 DCLAAY
+727 
-733 DKFDF
+733 
-738 TTVFK
+738 
-743 KVFNFV
+743 
-749 SNDLSAFY
+749 
-757 LDFAKDVLYI
+757 
-767 DGENSHDRRS
+767 
-777 MQTVIYDAAV
+777 
-787 KLAKILTPIL
+787 
-797 PHTMEEIWGFLKEPE
+797 
-812 DYVQLA
+812 
-818 NMPKVEEFANHDE
+818 
-831 LLENW
+831 
-836 GKFMKLRDDVLKAL
+836 
-850 EDARNKKLI
+850 
-859 GKSFEAAV
+859 
-867 TIYPDKETKTMLDD
+867 
-881 LGADFRQILIVSKL
+881 
-895 TIADGEAPA
+895 
-904 EAEKLNNASI
+904 
-914 VVERADGEV
+914 
-923 CPRCR
+923 
-928 MIRTDIG
+928 
-935 VDPKLPMLCGR
+935 
-946 CAKIVEADYPEAVQE
+946 
-961 GFEN
+961 

>member
-1 MHVTQIKWNFFKFN
+1 
-15 LGGTTV
+15 
-21 NLVLIRARFSFLE
+21 
-34 RNLLMRIKDT
+34 MRIKDT

-57 LPVREAEWQKQWRE
+57 LPVREAQCQKEWEE
-71 NKLYE
+71 NDLYE

-83 GKPRF
+83 GHPRF

-146 GVDRKSMDRAKYREL
+146 GVDRKTMDRAKYREL

-173 MNDFKRLGVMA
+173 MTDFKRLGVMA
-184 DWDHPYV
+184 DWDHPYI

-294 VGDKRYVVAT
+294 VGDKRYVVAS

-317 DYKVVQTVKG
+317 NYKVVQTVKG

-406 VDKLMIEK
+406 VDKLMIQK
-414 LKDAS
+414 LKDAG

-447 QWFASIAKFRDQILD
+447 QWFASISPFRDQILD
-462 QIEKASFIP
+462 QIDKAEFIP

-504 AEDDT
+504 AEDGT
-509 PIVTPETIEHVAKI
+509 PIVTPETIEHIAKI

-537 KELLPEGFTSEHSPN
+537 KELLPDGFTSEHSPN

-579 DGLHYPADLY
+579 DGLHFPADLY

-638 NVISPNDVIKKMGAE
+638 NVISPNDVIKRMGAE

-686 NTFRYMLANTSEFDP
+686 NTFRYMLANTSDFDP
-701 KENRVAYADLRSVD
+701 KENRVSYDDLRSVD

-743 KVFNFV
+743 KVFNFI

-767 DGENSHDRRS
+767 EDQDSHARRS

-787 KLAKILTPIL
+787 KLDKILTPIL

-818 NMPKVEEFANHDE
+818 NMPKVEGYANHDE

-836 GKFMKLRDDVLKAL
+836 GKFMNLRNDVLKAL

-867 TIYPDKETKTMLDD
+867 TIYPDKETKAMLDD
-881 LGADFRQILIVSKL
+881 LDADFRQILIVSKL
-895 TIADGEAPA
+895 TIADGEAP
-904 EAEKLNNASI
+904 EDAEKLNNASI
-914 VVERADGEV
+914 VVEHAEGEV

-935 VDPKLPMLCGR
+935 EDPKLPKLCGR

-961 GFEN
+961 GLED

>member
-1 MHVTQIKWNFFKFN
+1 
-15 LGGTTV
+15 
-21 NLVLIRARFSFLE
+21 
-34 RNLLMRIKDT
+34 
-44 LNLGKTKFKMRGN
+44 
-57 LPVREAEWQKQWRE
+57 
-71 NKLYE
+71 
-76 QRLKLNE
+76 
-83 GKPRF
+83 
-88 DLHDGPPFA
+88 
-97 NGNIHM
+97 
-103 GHALNKISK
+103 
-112 DIIVRYKNMNG
+112 
-123 YYAPYVPGWDT
+123 
-134 HGLPVEQQLAKK
+134 
-146 GVDRKSMDRAKYREL
+146 MD
-161 CRQYAEEQIQKQ
+161 
-173 MNDFKRLGVMA
+173 
-184 DWDHPYV
+184 
-191 TLQHDFEA
+191 
-199 QEIRVF
+199 
-205 GEMYKKGYIYKG
+205 
-217 KKPVYWS
+217 S
-224 WSSESTLAEAEVEYK
+224 
-239 DVEANSIFV
+239 
-248 AFPVTD
+248 
-254 GKGIIDPKDTYFV
+254 KGIIDPKDTYFV

-294 VGDKRYVVAT
+294 VGDKKYVVAT

-327 ADMEYMKAKHPI
+327 ADMEYMKAKHPL

-344 LVIEGFHVTL
+344 LVTEGFHVTL

-367 GEDDFNVGQKY
+367 GADDFNVGQKY
-378 NLPIFSPV
+378 DLPVFSPV
-386 DAHGCYTDEV
+386 DAHGRYTDEV
-396 PELKGMFYQD
+396 PELEGMFYQD
-406 VDKLMIEK
+406 VDKLMVEK
-414 LKDAS
+414 LKDAG

-447 QWFASIAKFRDQILD
+447 QWFASIAPFRDQILE
-462 QIEKASFIP
+462 QIDNAKFIP

-504 AEDDT
+504 AEDGT
-509 PIVTPETIEHVAKI
+509 PIVTPETIEHIAEI
-523 FEKEG
+523 FDKEG

-638 NVISPNDVIKKMGAE
+638 NVISPNDVIKRMGAE

-686 NTFRYMLANTSEFDP
+686 NTFRYMLANTSDFDP
-701 KENRVAYADLRSVD
+701 KENGVAYDDLRSVD
-715 QYMEVKLNDLVK
+715 QYMEIKLNDLVAE
-727 DCLAAY
+727 CLAAY

-743 KVFNFV
+743 KIFNFI

-767 DGENSHDRRS
+767 EGKNSLERRS

-787 KLAKILTPIL
+787 KLTKILTPIL

-818 NMPKVEEFANHDE
+818 NMPKVENYTNHDE

-836 GKFMKLRDDVLKAL
+836 GKFMNLRDDVLKAL

-859 GKSFEAAV
+859 GKSFEAAI
-867 TIYPDKETKTMLDD
+867 TIYPDKETKAMLDD
-881 LGADFRQILIVSKL
+881 LDADFRQILIVSKL
-895 TIADGEAPA
+895 TIVDGEAP
-904 EAEKLNNASI
+904 ENAEKLNNASI
-914 VVERADGEV
+914 VVEHAEGEV

-935 VDPKLPMLCGR
+935 EDPKLPELCER
-946 CAKIVEADYPEAVQE
+946 CAKIVEEDFPEAAQE
-961 GFEN
+961 GLEE

>member
-1 MHVTQIKWNFFKFN
+1 
-15 LGGTTV
+15 
-21 NLVLIRARFSFLE
+21 
-34 RNLLMRIKDT
+34 MRIKDT

-57 LPVREAEWQKQWRE
+57 LPVREAQWQKEWEE
-71 NKLYE
+71 NDLYE

-83 GKPRF
+83 GHPRF

-146 GVDRKSMDRAKYREL
+146 GVDRKTMDRAKYREL

-173 MNDFKRLGVMA
+173 MTDFKRLGVMA
-184 DWDHPYV
+184 DWDHPYI

-294 VGDKRYVVAT
+294 VGDKRYVVAS

-317 DYKVVQTVKG
+317 NYKVVQTVKG

-406 VDKLMIEK
+406 VDKLMIQK
-414 LKDAS
+414 LKDAG

-447 QWFASIAKFRDQILD
+447 QWFASISPFRDQILD
-462 QIEKASFIP
+462 QIDKAEFIP

-492 QRAWGVPLPIFY
+492 QRAWGVPLPICY
-504 AEDDT
+504 AEDGT
-509 PIVTPETIEHVAKI
+509 PIVTPETIEHIAKI

-537 KELLPEGFTSEHSPN
+537 KELLPDGFTSEHSPN

-579 DGLHYPADLY
+579 DGLHFPADLY

-638 NVISPNDVIKKMGAE
+638 NVISPNDVIKRMGAE

-679 ESYRKIR
+679 EGYRKIR
-686 NTFRYMLANTSEFDP
+686 NTFRYMLANTSDFDP
-701 KENRVAYADLRSVD
+701 KENRVSYDDLRSVD

-743 KVFNFV
+743 KVFNFI

-767 DGENSHDRRS
+767 EDQDSHARRS

-787 KLAKILTPIL
+787 KLDKILTPIL

-818 NMPKVEEFANHDE
+818 NMPKVEGYANHDE

-836 GKFMKLRDDVLKAL
+836 GKFMNLRNDVLKAL

-867 TIYPDKETKTMLDD
+867 TIYPDKETKAMLDD
-881 LGADFRQILIVSKL
+881 LDADFRQILIVSKL
-895 TIADGEAPA
+895 TIADGEAP
-904 EAEKLNNASI
+904 EDAEKLNNASI
-914 VVERADGEV
+914 VVEHAEGEV

-935 VDPKLPMLCGR
+935 EDPKLPKLCGR

-961 GFEN
+961 GLED

>member
-1 MHVTQIKWNFFKFN
+1 
-15 LGGTTV
+15 
-21 NLVLIRARFSFLE
+21 
-34 RNLLMRIKDT
+34 MRIKDT

-57 LPVREAEWQKQWRE
+57 LPVREAQWQKEWEE
-71 NKLYE
+71 NDLYE

-83 GKPRF
+83 GHPRF

-146 GVDRKSMDRAKYREL
+146 GVDRKTMDRAKYREL

-173 MNDFKRLGVMA
+173 MTDFKRLGVMA
-184 DWDHPYV
+184 DWDHPYI

-294 VGDKRYVVAT
+294 VGDKRYVVAS

-317 DYKVVQTVKG
+317 NYKVVQIVKG

-406 VDKLMIEK
+406 VDKLMIQK
-414 LKDAS
+414 LEDAG

-447 QWFASIAKFRDQILD
+447 QWFASISPFRDQILD
-462 QIEKASFIP
+462 QIDKAEFIP

-504 AEDDT
+504 AEDGT
-509 PIVTPETIEHVAKI
+509 PIVTPETIEHIAEI

-537 KELLPEGFTSEHSPN
+537 KELLPDGFTSEHSPN

-579 DGLHYPADLY
+579 DGLYFPADLY

-638 NVISPNDVIKKMGAE
+638 NVISPNDVIKRMGAE

-679 ESYRKIR
+679 EGYRKIR
-686 NTFRYMLANTSEFDP
+686 NTFRYMLANTSDFDP
-701 KENRVAYADLRSVD
+701 KENRVSYDDLRSVD

-743 KVFNFV
+743 KVFNFI

-767 DGENSHDRRS
+767 EDQDSHARRS

-787 KLAKILTPIL
+787 KLDKILTPIL

-818 NMPKVEEFANHDE
+818 NMPKVEGYANHDE

-836 GKFMKLRDDVLKAL
+836 GKFMNLRNDVLKAL

-867 TIYPDKETKTMLDD
+867 TIYPDKETKAMLDD
-881 LGADFRQILIVSKL
+881 LDADFRQILIVSKL
-895 TIADGEAPA
+895 TIADGEAP
-904 EAEKLNNASI
+904 EDAEKLNNASI
-914 VVERADGEV
+914 VVEHAEGEV

-935 VDPKLPMLCGR
+935 EDPKLPKLCGR

-961 GFEN
+961 GLED

>member
-1 MHVTQIKWNFFKFN
+1 
-15 LGGTTV
+15 
-21 NLVLIRARFSFLE
+21 
-34 RNLLMRIKDT
+34 MRIKDT

-57 LPVREAEWQKQWRE
+57 LPVREAEWEKEWE
-71 NKLYE
+71 DNHLYE

-83 GKPRF
+83 GHPRF

-146 GVDRKSMDRAKYREL
+146 GIDRKTMDRAKYREL
-161 CRQYAEEQIQKQ
+161 CRQYAEEQVQKQ
-173 MNDFKRLGVMA
+173 MTDFKRLGVMA
-184 DWDHPYV
+184 DWDNPYI
-191 TLQHDFEA
+191 TLQHEFEG

-248 AFPVTD
+248 AFPVVD

-294 VGDKRYVVAT
+294 VGDKKYVVAT

-327 ADMEYMKAKHPI
+327 ADMEYMKAKHPL

-344 LVIEGFHVTL
+344 LVTEGFHVTL

-367 GEDDFNVGQKY
+367 GADDFNVGQKY
-378 NLPIFSPV
+378 DLPVFSPV
-386 DAHGCYTDEV
+386 DAHGRYTDEV
-396 PELKGMFYQD
+396 PELEGMFYQD
-406 VDKLMIEK
+406 VDKLMVEK
-414 LKDAS
+414 LKDAG

-447 QWFASIAKFRDQILD
+447 QWFASIAPFRDQILE
-462 QIEKASFIP
+462 QIDNAKFIP

-504 AEDDT
+504 AEDGT
-509 PIVTPETIEHVAKI
+509 PIVTPETIEHIAEI
-523 FEKEG
+523 FDKEG

-638 NVISPNDVIKKMGAE
+638 NVISPNDVIKRMGAE
-653 IIRLWVAQAD
+653 IIRLWVAQAN

-686 NTFRYMLANTSEFDP
+686 NTFRYMLANTSDFDP
-701 KENRVAYADLRSVD
+701 KENGVAYDDLRSVD
-715 QYMEVKLNDLVK
+715 QYMEIKLNDLVAE
-727 DCLAAY
+727 CLAAY

-743 KVFNFV
+743 KIFNFI

-767 DGENSHDRRS
+767 EGKNSLERRS

-787 KLAKILTPIL
+787 KLTKILTPIL

-818 NMPKVEEFANHDE
+818 NMPKVENYTNHDE

-836 GKFMKLRDDVLKAL
+836 GKFMNLRDDVLKAL

-867 TIYPDKETKTMLDD
+867 TIYPDKETKAMLDD
-881 LGADFRQILIVSKL
+881 LDADFRQILIVSKL
-895 TIADGEAPA
+895 TIVDGEAP
-904 EAEKLNNASI
+904 ENAEKLNNASI
-914 VVERADGEV
+914 VVEHAEGEV

-935 VDPKLPMLCGR
+935 EDPKLPELCER
-946 CAKIVEADYPEAVQE
+946 CAKIVEEDFPEAAQE
-961 GFEN
+961 GLEE

>member
-1 MHVTQIKWNFFKFN
+1 
-15 LGGTTV
+15 
-21 NLVLIRARFSFLE
+21 
-34 RNLLMRIKDT
+34 MRIKDT

-57 LPVREAEWQKQWRE
+57 LPVREAQWQKEWEE
-71 NKLYE
+71 NDLYE

-83 GKPRF
+83 GHPRF

-146 GVDRKSMDRAKYREL
+146 GVDRKTMDRAKYREL

-173 MNDFKRLGVMA
+173 MTDFKRLGVMA
-184 DWDHPYV
+184 DWDHPYI

-224 WSSESTLAEAEVEYK
+224 WSSESTLTEAEVEYK

-294 VGDKRYVVAT
+294 VGDKRYVVAS

-317 DYKVVQTVKG
+317 NYKVVQTVKG

-406 VDKLMIEK
+406 VDKLMIQK
-414 LKDAS
+414 LKDAG

-447 QWFASIAKFRDQILD
+447 QWFASISPFRDQILD
-462 QIEKASFIP
+462 QIDKAEFIP

-504 AEDDT
+504 AEDGT
-509 PIVTPETIEHVAKI
+509 PIVTPETIEHIAKI

-537 KELLPEGFTSEHSPN
+537 KELLPDGFTSEHSPN

-579 DGLHYPADLY
+579 DGLHFPADLY

-638 NVISPNDVIKKMGAE
+638 NVISPNDVIKRMGAE

-679 ESYRKIR
+679 EGYRKIR
-686 NTFRYMLANTSEFDP
+686 NTFRYMLANTSDFDP
-701 KENRVAYADLRSVD
+701 KENRVSYDDLRSVD

-743 KVFNFV
+743 KVFNFI

-767 DGENSHDRRS
+767 EDQDSHARRS

-787 KLAKILTPIL
+787 KLDKILTPIL

-818 NMPKVEEFANHDE
+818 NMPKVEGYANHDE

-836 GKFMKLRDDVLKAL
+836 GKFMNLRNDVLKAL

-867 TIYPDKETKTMLDD
+867 TIYPDKETKAMLDD
-881 LGADFRQILIVSKL
+881 LDADFRQILIVSKL
-895 TIADGEAPA
+895 TIADGEAP
-904 EAEKLNNASI
+904 EDAEKLNNASI
-914 VVERADGEV
+914 VVEHAEGEV

-935 VDPKLPMLCGR
+935 EDPKLPKLCGR

-961 GFEN
+961 GLED

>member
-1 MHVTQIKWNFFKFN
+1 
-15 LGGTTV
+15 
-21 NLVLIRARFSFLE
+21 
-34 RNLLMRIKDT
+34 MRIKDT

-57 LPVREAEWQKQWRE
+57 LPVREAQWQKEWEE
-71 NKLYE
+71 NDLYE

-83 GKPRF
+83 GHPRF

-146 GVDRKSMDRAKYREL
+146 GVDRKTMDRAKYREL

-173 MNDFKRLGVMA
+173 MTDFKRLGVMA
-184 DWDHPYV
+184 DWNHPYI

-254 GKGIIDPKDTYFV
+254 GKGIINPKDTYFV

-281 ICVNPKFDYSVVQ
+281 ICVNPKFDYSIVQ
-294 VGDKRYVVAT
+294 VGDKRYVVAS

-317 DYKVVQTVKG
+317 NYKVVQTVKG

-406 VDKLMIEK
+406 VDKLMIQK
-414 LKDAS
+414 LKDAG

-447 QWFASIAKFRDQILD
+447 QWFASISPFRDQILD
-462 QIEKASFIP
+462 QIDKAEFIP

-504 AEDDT
+504 AEDGT
-509 PIVTPETIEHVAKI
+509 PIVTPETIEHIAKI

-537 KELLPEGFTSEHSPN
+537 KELLPDGFTSEHSPN

-579 DGLHYPADLY
+579 DGLHFPADLY

-638 NVISPNDVIKKMGAE
+638 NVISPNDVIKRMGAE

-686 NTFRYMLANTSEFDP
+686 NTFRYMLANTSDFDP
-701 KENRVAYADLRSVD
+701 KENRVSYDDLRSVD

-743 KVFNFV
+743 KVFNFI

-767 DGENSHDRRS
+767 EDQDSHARRS

-787 KLAKILTPIL
+787 KLDKILTPIL

-818 NMPKVEEFANHDE
+818 NMPKVEGYANHDE

-836 GKFMKLRDDVLKAL
+836 GKFMNLRNDVLKAL

-867 TIYPDKETKTMLDD
+867 TIYPDKETKAMLDD
-881 LGADFRQILIVSKL
+881 LDADFRQILIVSKL
-895 TIADGEAPA
+895 TIADGEAP
-904 EAEKLNNASI
+904 EDAEKLNNASI
-914 VVERADGEV
+914 VVEHAEGEV

-935 VDPKLPMLCGR
+935 EDPKLPKLCGR

-961 GFEN
+961 GLED

>member
-1 MHVTQIKWNFFKFN
+1 
-15 LGGTTV
+15 
-21 NLVLIRARFSFLE
+21 
-34 RNLLMRIKDT
+34 MRIKDT

-57 LPVREAEWQKQWRE
+57 LPVREAQWQKEWEE
-71 NKLYE
+71 NDLCK

-83 GKPRF
+83 GHPRF

-146 GVDRKSMDRAKYREL
+146 GVDRKTMDRAKYREL

-173 MNDFKRLGVMA
+173 MTDFKRLGVMA
-184 DWDHPYV
+184 DWDHPYI

-205 GEMYKKGYIYKG
+205 GEMFKKGYIYKG
-217 KKPVYWS
+217 LKPVYWS
-224 WSSESTLAEAEVEYK
+224 WSSESTLAEAEVEYHDIK
-239 DVEANSIFV
+239 SSRIYV
-248 AFPVTD
+248 AFPIKD
-254 GKGIIDPKDTYFV
+254 GKGKLGSDVSLV
-267 IWTTTPWTIPANEA
+267 IWTTTPWTIPSNVG
-281 ICVNPKFDYSVVQ
+281 ITLNPKFDYSVVE
-294 VGDKRYVVAT
+294 VNGKKYVIGTDRLPA
-304 GLLDKVAEEIGWD
+304 VAEDLGWK
-317 DYKVVQTVKG
+317 DYKVLKHMAGTEF
-327 ADMEYMKAKHPI
+327 DRMTYKHPL
-339 YDKES
+339 YDITG
-344 LVIEGFHVTL
+344 LVMNDAYVTD

-360 VHTAPGF
+360 VHNATGF
-367 GEDDFNVGQKY
+367 GEDDYRVGQKY
-378 NLPIFSPV
+378 GIPVFSPM
-386 DAHGCYTDEV
+386 DAQGRFTKDV
-396 PELKGMFYQD
+396 PDPDLVGMFYD
-406 VDKLMIEK
+406 DANKVVADKLK
-414 LKDAS
+414 KAG
-419 ALLKLKV
+419 ALLKLSF

-440 VIFRATT
+440 VIYRATT
-447 QWFASIAKFRDQILD
+447 QWFASIDKFRDQILD
-462 QIEKASFIP
+462 QIEKAKFIP
-471 SWGKTRLYNMI
+471 TWGKTRLYNMI

-504 AEDDT
+504 AEDGT
-509 PIVTPETIEHVAKI
+509 PIVTPETINHIADI

-537 KELLPEGFTSEHSPN
+537 KELLPDGFTSEHSPN
-552 GEFTKEKDIL
+552 GKFTKETDIL

-686 NTFRYMLANTSEFDP
+686 NTFRYMLANTSDFDP
-701 KENRVAYADLRSVD
+701 KENRVAYDDLRSVD

-727 DCLAAY
+727 ECLAAY

-738 TTVFK
+738 TSVFK
-743 KVFNFV
+743 KVFNFI

-767 DGENSHDRRS
+767 EREDSNARRS

-818 NMPKVEEFANHDE
+818 NMPKVESYANHDE

-836 GKFMKLRDDVLKAL
+836 AKFMKLRDDVLKAL

-867 TIYPDKETKTMLDD
+867 TIYPDKETKAMLDD
-881 LGADFRQILIVSKL
+881 LDADFRQILIVSKL
-895 TIADGEAPA
+895 TIADGDAP
-904 EAEKLNNASI
+904 ENVEKLNNASI
-914 VVERADGEV
+914 VVEHAEGEV

-935 VDPKLPMLCGR
+935 EDPKLPKLCGR

-961 GFEN
+961 GLED

>member
-1 MHVTQIKWNFFKFN
+1 
-15 LGGTTV
+15 
-21 NLVLIRARFSFLE
+21 
-34 RNLLMRIKDT
+34 MRIKDT

-57 LPVREAEWQKQWRE
+57 LPVREAQWQKEWEE
-71 NKLYE
+71 NDLYE

-83 GKPRF
+83 GHPRF

-146 GVDRKSMDRAKYREL
+146 GVDRKTMDRAKYREL

-173 MNDFKRLGVMA
+173 MTDFKRLGVMA
-184 DWDHPYV
+184 DWNHPYI

-294 VGDKRYVVAT
+294 VGDKRYVVAS

-317 DYKVVQTVKG
+317 NYKVVQTVKG

-406 VDKLMIEK
+406 VDKLMIQK
-414 LKDAS
+414 LKDAG

-447 QWFASIAKFRDQILD
+447 QWFASISPFRDQILD
-462 QIEKASFIP
+462 QIDKAEFIP

-504 AEDDT
+504 AEDGT
-509 PIVTPETIEHVAKI
+509 PIVTPETIEHIAKI

-537 KELLPEGFTSEHSPN
+537 KELLPDGFTSEHSPN

-579 DGLHYPADLY
+579 DGLHFPADLY

-638 NVISPNDVIKKMGAE
+638 NVISPNDVIKRMGAE

-679 ESYRKIR
+679 EGYRKIR
-686 NTFRYMLANTSEFDP
+686 NTFRYMLANTSDFDP
-701 KENRVAYADLRSVD
+701 KENRVSYDDLRSVD

-743 KVFNFV
+743 KVFNFI

-767 DGENSHDRRS
+767 EDQDSHARRS

-787 KLAKILTPIL
+787 KLDKILTPIL

-818 NMPKVEEFANHDE
+818 NMPKVEGYANHDE

-836 GKFMKLRDDVLKAL
+836 GKFMNLRNDVLKAL

-867 TIYPDKETKTMLDD
+867 TIYPDKETKAMLDD
-881 LGADFRQILIVSKL
+881 LDADFRLILIVSKL
-895 TIADGEAPA
+895 TIADGEAP
-904 EAEKLNNASI
+904 EDAEKLNNASI
-914 VVERADGEV
+914 VVEHAEGEV

-935 VDPKLPMLCGR
+935 EDPKLPKLCGR

-961 GFEN
+961 GLED

>member
-1 MHVTQIKWNFFKFN
+1 
-15 LGGTTV
+15 
-21 NLVLIRARFSFLE
+21 
-34 RNLLMRIKDT
+34 MRIKDT

-57 LPVREAEWQKQWRE
+57 LPVREAQWQKEWEE
-71 NKLYE
+71 NDLYE

-83 GKPRF
+83 GHPRF

-146 GVDRKSMDRAKYREL
+146 GVDRKTMDRAKYREL

-173 MNDFKRLGVMA
+173 MTDFKRLGVMA
-184 DWDHPYV
+184 DWDHPYI

-294 VGDKRYVVAT
+294 VGDKRYVVAS

-317 DYKVVQTVKG
+317 NYKVVQTVKG

-406 VDKLMIEK
+406 VDKLMIQK
-414 LKDAS
+414 LKDAG

-447 QWFASIAKFRDQILD
+447 QWFASISPFRDQILD
-462 QIEKASFIP
+462 QIDKAEFIP

-504 AEDDT
+504 AEDGT
-509 PIVTPETIEHVAKI
+509 PIVTPETIEHIAKI

-537 KELLPEGFTSEHSPN
+537 KELLPDGFTSEHSPN

-579 DGLHYPADLY
+579 DGLHFPADLY

-638 NVISPNDVIKKMGAE
+638 NVISPNDVIKRMGAE
-653 IIRLWVAQAD
+653 IIRLWVVQAD

-679 ESYRKIR
+679 EGYRKIR
-686 NTFRYMLANTSEFDP
+686 NTFRYMLANTSDFDP
-701 KENRVAYADLRSVD
+701 KENRVSYDDLRSVD

-743 KVFNFV
+743 KVFNFI

-767 DGENSHDRRS
+767 EDQDSHARRS

-787 KLAKILTPIL
+787 KLDKILTPIL

-818 NMPKVEEFANHDE
+818 NMPKVEGYANHDE

-836 GKFMKLRDDVLKAL
+836 GKFMNLRNDVLKAL

-867 TIYPDKETKTMLDD
+867 TIYPDKETKAMLDD
-881 LGADFRQILIVSKL
+881 LDADFRQILIISKL
-895 TIADGEAPA
+895 TIADGEAP
-904 EAEKLNNASI
+904 EDAEKLNNASI
-914 VVERADGEV
+914 VVEHAEGEV

-935 VDPKLPMLCGR
+935 EDPKLPKLCGR

-961 GFEN
+961 GLED

>member
-1 MHVTQIKWNFFKFN
+1 
-15 LGGTTV
+15 
-21 NLVLIRARFSFLE
+21 
-34 RNLLMRIKDT
+34 MRIKDT

-57 LPVREAEWQKQWRE
+57 LPVREAEWQKEWE
-71 NKLYE
+71 DNKLYE

-146 GVDRKSMDRAKYREL
+146 GIDRKTMDRAKYREL
-161 CRQYAEEQIQKQ
+161 CRQFAQEQVEKQ
-173 MNDFKRLGVMA
+173 MTDFKRLGVMA
-184 DWDHPYV
+184 DWDHPYI
-191 TLQHDFEA
+191 TLQPEFEA
-199 QEIRVF
+199 AEIRVF
-205 GEMYKKGYIYKG
+205 GEMFKKGYIYKG

-224 WSSESTLAEAEVEYK
+224 WSSESTLAEAEVEYHDIK
-239 DVEANSIFV
+239 SPRIYV
-248 AFPVTD
+248 AFPILD
-254 GKGIIDPKDTYFV
+254 GKGILDSDTSLV
-267 IWTTTPWTIPANEA
+267 IWTTTPWTIPSNVG
-281 ICVNPKFDYSVVQ
+281 ITVNPKFDYDVVE
-294 VGDKRYVVAT
+294 VNDKKYVIGSDRLPA
-304 GLLDKVAEEIGWD
+304 VAEDLGWK
-317 DYKVVQTVKG
+317 DYKVLKTLKG
-327 ADMEYMKAKHPI
+327 TDFDRMTYKHPL
-339 YDKES
+339 YDVTG
-344 LVIEGFHVTL
+344 LVMNDTYVTD

-360 VHTAPGF
+360 VHNATGF
-367 GEDDFNVGQKY
+367 GEDDYNVGRRY
-378 NLPIFSPV
+378 GLPVFSPM
-386 DAHGCYTDEV
+386 DAQGRFTDEV
-396 PELKGMFYQD
+396 PDPDLVGMFYD
-406 VDKLMIEK
+406 DANKVVADKLK
-414 LKDAS
+414 KAG
-419 ALLKLKV
+419 ALLKLDF

-440 VIFRATT
+440 VIYRATT
-447 QWFASIAKFRDQILD
+447 QWFASIDKFRDQILD
-462 QIEKASFIP
+462 QIKKASFIP
-471 SWGKTRLYNMI
+471 EWGKTRLYNMI

-509 PIVTPETIEHVAKI
+509 PIVTPETIEHIAKI

-537 KELLPEGFTSEHSPN
+537 KELLPEGFTSEHSPH
-552 GEFTKEKDIL
+552 GEFRKETDIL
-562 DVWFDSGSS
+562 DVWFDSGTS
-571 WSGVMEKR
+571 WSGVMSKR
-579 DGLHYPADLY
+579 EGLHFPANLY

-612 KAPYKEVLSQ
+612 QAPYKQVLSQ

-686 NTFRYMLANTSEFDP
+686 NTFRYMLANTSDFDP
-701 KENRVAYADLRSVD
+701 KESRVAYDDLRSVD
-715 QYMEVKLNDLVK
+715 QYMEVKLNDLIK
-727 DCLAAY
+727 DCIAAY

-738 TTVFK
+738 TDVFK
-743 KVFNFV
+743 KVFKFI

-767 DGENSHDRRS
+767 DGQDSHARRS

-881 LGADFRQILIVSKL
+881 LGANFRQILIVSKL